1 MKPFKHRTLKSYI
14 GAKCR
19 QEGGKSQAKI
29 HDALQIA
36 NLIADDV
43 FNNSLNYT
51 IRPAIDYAAS
61 FVESKTIHNEIDLFL
76 KTGARR
82 YLQRMKKVNKKERK

>member
-1 MKPFKHRTLKSYI
+1 MKPFKFKTLKSYI

-19 QEGGKSQAKI
+19 QEGGKSEAKI

-36 NLIADDV
+36 NLIADDL
-43 FNNSLNYT
+43 FEHFSLYSKGGSDEIAKWDVEN
-51 IRPAIDYAAS
+51 INEL
-61 FVESKTIHNEIDLFL
+61 FV

-82 YLQRMKKVNKKERK
+82 YLKRLKGKKK

>member
-1 MKPFKHRTLKSYI
+1 MKTFKYKTLRSYI

-36 NLIADDV
+36 NLIADDL
-43 FNNSLNYT
+43 FEQY
-51 IRPAIDYAAS
+51 RIDYPGDDVSDITEWAS
-61 FVESKTIHNEIDLFL
+61 VNATDLFL

>member
-1 MKPFKHRTLKSYI
+1 VKFKYKTLKSYI

-19 QEGGKSQAKI
+19 QEGGKSEAKI

-36 NLIADDV
+36 NLIADDL
-43 FNNSLNYT
+43 FQYYNSSSIET
-51 IRPAIDYAAS
+51 PKDSAAIEVVNVA
-61 FVESKTIHNEIDLFL
+61 DLFI

-82 YLQRMKKVNKKERK
+82 YLKRMKGKKK